1 MSSLK
6 EKFPVMNSIK
16 TKMKGNDEIKI
27 DQIKGYNRRVQNSP
41 ILQLH
46 VQMIQDLTEKLKRS
60 RTRNKELQK
69 ELDRIESIFSD
80 RTETIESLEEK
91 LEFLKSRK
99 V

>member
-46 VQMIQDLTEKLKRS
+46 VQMIQDLTDKLKRS